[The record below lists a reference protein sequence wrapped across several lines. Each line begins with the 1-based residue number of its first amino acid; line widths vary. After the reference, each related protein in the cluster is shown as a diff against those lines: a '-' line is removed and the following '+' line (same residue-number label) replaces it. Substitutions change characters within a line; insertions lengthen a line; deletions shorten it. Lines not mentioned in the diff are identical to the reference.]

1 MKIRSRLLLIYG
13 VMLVL
18 LLLVGSFS
26 LRSILEL
33 GKAADELS
41 AIYDQSIR
49 AEQLRFNTQRQI
61 NYSLDFLLGETDA
74 NVEFEKIQTD
84 VQSLFEE
91 LKVNSNEAVEGDLIE
106 SLEET
111 QYELVW
117 LMNRYFERGQNSLSD
132 LDLPDARARLREIGD
147 EVSDDV
153 VTLNRYYSRL
163 QSRKLSAASRAGK
176 TVAWVVGATAALAL
190 MQFIALVMLSQRW
203 LVKPIG
209 DLNRAAAAISGGDL
223 DTHIEFPGRNE
234 WGQLADSINMMTS
247 SLKDSLQ
254 KLAAHERTA
263 ALGELA
269 AYASHNIRNP
279 LAGIR
284 AAAQVI
290 VDDRKPVDVETSE
303 SLQEIIETIDRL
315 DNWLKRLLEYAKPL
329 QPQIETADINRLA
342 KESADIVGKLY
353 PDKNVRLKWN
363 LSENLPAL
371 QIDSI
376 LIEQALMTIVTNAYE
391 AVERDGAISIETA
404 LSSDGEDRNFVE
416 IIISDNGKGVP
427 VEIHPKLFRA
437 FMTSKE
443 GGTGLGLAQAKKVV
457 DIHGGEI
464 NLESSP
470 GRGTT
475 VTIKLPVHTVAG

>member
-13 VMLVL
+13 VMLIL

-33 GKAADELS
+33 GKSADELS

-61 NYSLDFLLGETDA
+61 NYSLDFLLGENTAD
-74 NVEFEKIQTD
+74 VEFGKIQAD

-91 LKVNSNEAVEGDLIE
+91 LKINSRAAVEGDLIE

-117 LMNRYFERGQNSLSD
+117 LMNRYFERGLYDLSD
-132 LDLPDARARLREIGD
+132 LDLADARARLREIGD

-153 VTLNRYYSRL
+153 VTLNRYYNRL
-163 QSRKLSAASRAGK
+163 QSHKLSAASRAGK

-190 MQFIALVMLSQRW
+190 IQFIALVMLSQRW

-209 DLNRAAAAISGGDL
+209 DLNRAAAAISRGDL
-223 DTHIEFPGRNE
+223 DTHIEFSGKNE
-234 WGQLADSINMMTS
+234 WGQLADSINRMTS

-254 KLAAHERTA
+254 KLAAHERSA

-290 VDDRKPVDVETSE
+290 MDDRISVDAETSE
-303 SLQEIIETIDRL
+303 SLKEVIETIDRL

-342 KESADIVGKLY
+342 KESAEIVGKLY

-363 LSENLPAL
+363 LSENLPGL

-391 AVERDGAISIETA
+391 AVERDGTISIETA
-404 LSSDGEDRNFVE
+404 LSSEQEDRNFVE

-427 VEIHPKLFRA
+427 VEIQPKLFRA

-475 VTIKLPVHTVAG
+475 VTIRLPVHNISG